1 MPQLLCLHDGG
12 DIIAYLKDLWGLMEA
27 MLYKALKMKPGHS
40 MSLLYKS
47 LLLLYALNI
56 LQQECIHGFLINKK
70 GKKWE
75 WDRNA
80 SK

>member
-1 MPQLLCLHDGG
+1 
-12 DIIAYLKDLWGLMEA
+12 MEA

-70 GKKWE
+70 GKK
-75 WDRNA
+75 
-80 SK
+80 